1 MVKRMLPRFEVVEV
15 QRGIG
20 NTYLAYDHLNK
31 SARYPLDA
39 KSKPQAQSLVELLAM
54 TARANGEVLSL
65 LREDNPTVKP

>member
-15 QRGIG
+15 VIG
-20 NTYLAYDHLNK
+20 GMKKYLAYDHLNK

-39 KSKPQAQSLVELLAM
+39 KSKPQAHSLVELLAM

-65 LREDNPTVKP
+65 EREDNPTVKP